1 MSDSQ
6 LLSIYGTISSY
17 KKKNNAQM
25 FYRLSFKLFKSGQL
39 KKLINNMKLIL
50 SKMLFK
56 LMFFKPLSV
65 VD

>member
-1 MSDSQ
+1 MSDSP

-39 KKLINNMKLIL
+39 KKLINNMKLML
-50 SKMLFK
+50 SKCCLN
-56 LMFFKPLSV
+56 
-65 VD
+65 